1 MKLKGKVALITGASR
16 GIGRGIAEVFADEG
30 ADVAVNYVA
39 SDQKAEEVADAI
51 RKKGRRAITVKADV
65 ATRKDVEPMIDKV
78 WKELGPLDML
88 VNNAGIE
95 TIVPFLELTDEQW
108 TRLVDVNLRG
118 AWLCSQVFCRR
129 AIAEGR
135 KGSIVNI
142 GSIQAAKVLPGRTHY
157 APTKLGLEALTRNMS
172 AEVTPQGIR
181 VNCVHP
187 GLIDTDMTEWVMKS
201 PDILPLVLAQISL
214 GRAGE
219 PREIGTVAAF
229 FASDEA
235 SYLTGQSDS
244 RRRRLGRQMSSV
256 RLIDLSME
264 VYQGMM
270 TYPNV
275 AKPVIVEMETYSQM
289 AKSVGTDQYGVNE
302 ITNHCMIVTGD
313 HIGTHIDSWGHVN
326 PDAPR
331 AEGIPIEYCYGDGV
345 VLDLTHMKP
354 GDEITPGRHRRGG
367 AEARR
372 LPHQAARHRAAAH
385 RCGEKA
391 DREGLPDRP
400 SGDDEGSR
408 SLRPRSRRQGDGH
421 RCHRVRST
429 GGQDVR
435 AAQVLGGAPRDA
447 RARVLPPREHV
458 QPARDSR
465 AVSLIHRQRAA
476 REMARR
482 LGRSR
487 SGGRDCSGIT
497 AWPRSTI
504 SFGWTAKLRS

>member
-39 SDQKAEEVADAI
+39 SEKKAEEVAAAI
-51 RKKGRRAITVKADV
+51 RAKGRRAITVKGDV
-65 ATRKDVEPMIDKV
+65 ATRRDVEPMIDKV
-78 WKELGPLDML
+78 WQELGPIDAL

-129 AIAEGR
+129 ALAEGR

-235 SYLTGQSDS
+235 SYLTGQS
-244 RRRRLGRQMSSV
+244 
-256 RLIDLSME
+256 I
-264 VYQGMM
+264 
-270 TYPNV
+270 
-275 AKPVIVEMETYSQM
+275 
-289 AKSVGTDQYGVNE
+289 
-302 ITNHCMIVTGD
+302 
-313 HIGTHIDSWGHVN
+313 HV
-326 PDAPR
+326 DGGW
-331 AEGIPIEYCYGDGV
+331 EG
-345 VLDLTHMKP
+345 K
-354 GDEITPGRHRRGG
+354 
-367 AEARR
+367 
-372 LPHQAARHRAAAH
+372 
-385 RCGEKA
+385 
-391 DREGLPDRP
+391 
-400 SGDDEGSR
+400 
-408 SLRPRSRRQGDGH
+408 
-421 RCHRVRST
+421 
-429 GGQDVR
+429 
-435 AAQVLGGAPRDA
+435 
-447 RARVLPPREHV
+447 
-458 QPARDSR
+458 
-465 AVSLIHRQRAA
+465 
-476 REMARR
+476 
-482 LGRSR
+482 
-487 SGGRDCSGIT
+487 
-497 AWPRSTI
+497 
-504 SFGWTAKLRS
+504 